1 MAGSVVAS
9 ALTFCVGIG
18 VLLAG
23 QTSAGI
29 LLRHSASGIM
39 LSYSV
44 TPLSAWFLLV
54 FSLIAVPVAL
64 YSGGL
69 RFFSHG
75 NS

>member
-29 LLRHSASGIM
+29 LFATLRLRHHATVVGS
-39 LSYSV
+39 
-44 TPLSAWFLLV
+44 
-54 FSLIAVPVAL
+54 
-64 YSGGL
+64 SGGDL
-69 RFFSHG
+69 GMRW
-75 NS
+75 